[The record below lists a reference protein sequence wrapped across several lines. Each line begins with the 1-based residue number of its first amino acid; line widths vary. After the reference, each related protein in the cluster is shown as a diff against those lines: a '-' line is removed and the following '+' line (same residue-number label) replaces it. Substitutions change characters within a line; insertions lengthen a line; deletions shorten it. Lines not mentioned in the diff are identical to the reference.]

1 MSSPNDFIKV
11 HVNNTTCFCSTQCR
25 NQAVEAIVRGTSER
39 LICREYHRLNDIEN
53 QHLDQMWQVTLNR
66 ITTGVALY
74 YSATRRAGLTSFGP
88 SMAGEPEY
96 FALPQRERTKLCKN
110 INRLKRIHERW
121 ETIAHNLTNPT
132 ILHIDVRRMSV
143 IMLEKSI
150 NFDWVREK
158 NEAQNPNR
166 TRRAPVIPHYPAHM
180 IDVIFNAIQN
190 TGILDII
197 QHDDEQIKLIG
208 RDLVRKMQNME

>member
-110 INRLKRIHERW
+110 ER
-121 ETIAHNLTNPT
+121 TNERT
-132 ILHIDVRRMSV
+132 NER
-143 IMLEKSI
+143 
-150 NFDWVREK
+150 K
-158 NEAQNPNR
+158 NER
-166 TRRAPVIPHYPAHM
+166 TNERTNVNIFSSSSSFLLTSSWWGVRIPANLWTISRGPC
-180 IDVIFNAIQN
+180 
-190 TGILDII
+190 
-197 QHDDEQIKLIG
+197 
-208 RDLVRKMQNME
+208 LVFWSSGVTCSFSHSASLCLLWSI